1 MNSKSSKLIINGVT
15 ENGKKFRPSDWA
27 QRLTGAVA
35 TYGPNRRVKFHP
47 SVRMATWEGI
57 NCVVIETAMEQE
69 DPMLFEFLINFGREN
84 NLKLTYANEF
94 PPAQAANG

>member
-1 MNSKSSKLIINGVT
+1 MNSQSTKLIINGMT

-57 NCVVIETAMEQE
+57 NCVIIETIMEQD

-84 NLKLTYANEF
+84 NLQMIYADEF